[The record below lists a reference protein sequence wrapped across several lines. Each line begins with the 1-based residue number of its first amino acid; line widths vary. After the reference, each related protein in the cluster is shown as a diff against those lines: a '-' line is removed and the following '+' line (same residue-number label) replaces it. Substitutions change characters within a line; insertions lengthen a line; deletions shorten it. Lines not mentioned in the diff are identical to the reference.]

1 MRRGSSTRAISPAR
15 KCRWRSCTAPT
26 RCTSRPMSPSSSTAR
41 AAIPRTPSPNGS
53 PAPPAPRAW
62 STAPTRC
69 TRWCWR
75 NSCAR
80 KAAISGCGAR
90 ETGCERRARFAALRP
105 HLFGQAGNSRGNER
119 SQQDAD
125 DLVHIKLALRPG
137 VKIDV
142 IVLLAQLHE
151 RQQHI
156 EAVGEAERHAVL
168 GSLSGGVQHRP
179 TQQHEA
185 QRPGERVFEVI
196 AETDRIVEQE
206 QTHPAQSRRR
216 APLPHLAGVAYV
228 GGFVDQAVG
237 LQDAGKLFVG
247 LWRIGLLAEPFFSLL
262 ADIFR
267 YVGQIAISKFVQ
279 II

>member
-15 KCRWRSCTAPT
+15 KCRWRSCIAPT
-26 RCTSRPMSPSSSTAR
+26 RCTSRPTSPSSSTAR

-53 PAPPAPRAW
+53 TAPPAPPAW

-75 NSCAR
+75 NSCAK

-90 ETGCERRARFAALRP
+90 GIGCRRTARFAALR
-105 HLFGQAGNSRGNER
+105 LFGQAGNSGGDER

-125 DLVHIKLALRPG
+125 DLVRIEIALRPR
-137 VKIDV
+137 VEIDV
-142 IVLLAQLHE
+142 IVLLVQLHE

-156 EAVGEAERHAVL
+156 EAVSEAERDAVL
-168 GSLSGGVQHRP
+168 GSLPGGVQHRP

-206 QTHPAQSRRR
+206 QPRPAQSRRR
-216 APLPHLAGVAYV
+216 APLPHLAGVTYV
-228 GGFVDQAVG
+228 G
-237 LQDAGKLFVG
+237 
-247 LWRIGLLAEPFFSLL
+247 
-262 ADIFR
+262 
-267 YVGQIAISKFVQ
+267 
-279 II
+279 